1 MRRPSE
7 AESARQREACEINLL
22 KKFYPRGTR
31 RPQPLPSTPLPNL
44 ILNRNIKSKETFR
57 TSLSQRGA
65 KVSLDWLEGV
75 FMRRPSEA
83 ESARQREACEIN

>member
-1 MRRPSE
+1 MVADISGEPPHGGGWGVGWR
-7 AESARQREACEINLL
+7 L
-22 KKFYPRGTR
+22 KTR
-31 RPQPLPSTPLPNL
+31 KT
-44 ILNRNIKSKETFR
+44 IR

-83 ESARQREACEIN
+83 ESARQREACETNLYIISVLWQG